1 MNEPHQIKDFS
12 LYPEGE
18 KKMQWAWMRMPVLRR
33 LLEEHCKSKA
43 LRGVRVGIC
52 LHLEA
57 KTALLASTLEELGAE
72 VSITSSNPLTTQ
84 DDVAAALTK
93 RVSHV
98 YSWYNETVEE
108 YNENLQRIVD
118 QRPNIIVDDGGD
130 LGALLHQKNMTET
143 VIGGTEET
151 TTGVLRYRAM
161 QKDNTLKFPVI
172 AVNNAKSKRIFDNKY
187 GSGQSVVDA
196 ILRTT
201 NMLVAGKNVVIIGYG
216 WVGRGIAQR
225 FRGLGSKV
233 IISEVDPFSAF
244 EAHLDGLDVMRVK
257 DAAKVG
263 DIFITATGNYRV
275 LTREHFLVM
284 KDGAILANAGH
295 FDVEVDVNT
304 LKDMAKACR
313 NVRKNVDEYV
323 LPNDKKLYLLAEG
336 RLVNIAAGDGHP
348 IEIMDLS
355 FATQLL
361 SILYLNEKRSL
372 EPKVYDVPEEVD
384 KEVIFGKLKSE
395 AIQVDELSDEQKEYL
410 TKWKI

>member
-1 MNEPHQIKDFS
+1 MGEQHLVKDLS

-18 KKMQWAWMRMPVLRR
+18 RKMQWAWVRMPVLRR
-33 LLEEHCKSKA
+33 LWEEHRPLKVLK
-43 LRGVRVGIC
+43 GIRVGVC

-93 RVSHV
+93 SVSHV

-108 YNENLQRIVD
+108 YKENLQRVAD

-130 LGALLHQKNMTET
+130 LGVLLHQNNMTET

-151 TTGVLRYRAM
+151 TTGVLRYRAL
-161 QKDNTLKFPVI
+161 QRDNALKFPII

-201 NMLVAGKNVVIIGYG
+201 NMLVAGKNVVVVGYG
-216 WVGRGIAQR
+216 WVGRGVAQR
-225 FRGLGSKV
+225 FRGLGSRV
-233 IISEVDPFSAF
+233 IISEVDPFSAL
-244 EAHLDGLDVMRVK
+244 EAHLDGLEVMRIK
-257 DAAKVG
+257 EAAKVG

-275 LTREHFLVM
+275 LTREHFLIM
-284 KDGAILANAGH
+284 KDGALLANAGH
-295 FDVEVDVNT
+295 FDVEVDV
-304 LKDMAKACR
+304 KALNEVATARR
-313 NVRKNVDEYV
+313 NVRRNIDEYV
-323 LPNDKKLYLLAEG
+323 LPGGKKLYLLAEG

-348 IEIMDLS
+348 IEIMDMS

-361 SILYLNEKRSL
+361 SILYLNRKSGL

-384 KEVIFGKLKSE
+384 KEVIFEKLKSE
-395 AIQVDELSDEQKEYL
+395 SIQIDEMTDEQREYL
-410 TKWKI
+410 TRWEI